1 MSQRVAIVGAG
12 MTGVTAGR
20 ALAALGATVT
30 VFEKSRGPGGRMST
44 RRTDAGSFD
53 HGTQYFTARDTR
65 FLAQVGA
72 WLRAGVVERWDG
84 RIAQCRHG
92 RCEPVTGDTQRY
104 IGTPAMNAPVAHLA
118 RDLDLKPET
127 AVTAIDRHVDGPT
140 IVHTTDGAE
149 LPVDAVIVTAPPAQA
164 AALLPDTSV
173 LSEGLAAMEM
183 RPCWSVMVCFETAP
197 DVSFDGAFVNSGPL
211 SWACRDSAR
220 PRRDAGHRWV
230 LHGSPT
236 WSQTHLEVEAAD
248 AADELLG
255 AFFEHV
261 GVPPSATTYL
271 QAHRWRYALAVD
283 PLDQG
288 CLWDP
293 RHRVAVGGDW
303 CHGSRVE
310 GAFLSGLATARVVA
324 NMKAVG

>member
-1 MSQRVAIVGAG
+1 MAIVGAG
-12 MTGVTAGR
+12 MAGVTAGR

-30 VFEKSRGPGGRMST
+30 VFEKSRGPGGRMAT
-44 RRTDAGSFD
+44 RRTDSGAFD
-53 HGTQYFTARDTR
+53 HGAQYFTARDTR

-72 WLRAGVVERWDG
+72 WLRSGTVERWDG
-84 RIAQCRHG
+84 RIAQCRQG
-92 RCEPVTGDTQRY
+92 RCEPITGETQRFV
-104 IGTPAMNAPVAHLA
+104 GTPSMNAPVAHLA
-118 RDLDLKPET
+118 SDLDVRVET
-127 AVTAIDRHVDGPT
+127 SVSAIARTGDGPT
-140 IVHTTDGAE
+140 TVHTDDGSEDAF
-149 LPVDAVIVTAPPAQA
+149 DAVILTTPPAQA
-164 AALLPDTSV
+164 AALLPGESV
-173 LSEGLAAMEM
+173 LSDGLAAMEM
-183 RPCWSVMVCFETAP
+183 RPCWSAMVMFEAAP

-220 PRRDAGHRWV
+220 PERAAGHRWV
-230 LHGSPT
+230 LHGSPA
-236 WSQTHLEVEAAD
+236 WSQAHLEMAPDEAAD
-248 AADELLG
+248 RLVA

-261 GVPPSATTYL
+261 GAQPVATSFL
-271 QAHRWRYALAVD
+271 KAHRWRYALAVD

-324 NMKAVG
+324 NLKAVG